1 MKKIILINL
10 TVLICLLISLE
21 IIARIYISS
30 TRGSST
36 AGLVERS
43 LNLKYQPFVM
53 YGPNWNEVYNDFNL
67 ELNKNKNNEDFV
79 VLVIGGSTAQGFPNE
94 ILEKKISNKLN
105 KKIKVFN
112 SAYGGYISTQELI
125 ITTLYSKRIN
135 PDIII
140 NLNTANDIIHSLRKN
155 NKSGTFF
162 LNNTYQNILSKP
174 LLAPFIHLLQHSQL
188 FNGLLRLKER
198 NENFDSE
205 NYSKHVDLF
214 VQNIN
219 NIYLYCQGAN
229 IKYLNVMQP
238 HVIFKNLQH
247 ENEKNFKAYNYRSS
261 IIKKLYNQIKEK
273 ISLKEENFLDARFIF
288 QDNTDYIFSDD
299 VHFIDN
305 KGYELLAD
313 AISNKIYILTN
324 K

>member
-1 MKKIILINL
+1 M
-10 TVLICLLISLE
+10 
-21 IIARIYISS
+21 
-30 TRGSST
+30 
-36 AGLVERS
+36 
-43 LNLKYQPFVM
+43 
-53 YGPNWNEVYNDFNL
+53 
-67 ELNKNKNNEDFV
+67 
-79 VLVIGGSTAQGFPNE
+79 
-94 ILEKKISNKLN
+94 
-105 KKIKVFN
+105 
-112 SAYGGYISTQELI
+112 
-125 ITTLYSKRIN
+125 
-135 PDIII
+135 
-140 NLNTANDIIHSLRKN
+140 
-155 NKSGTFF
+155 
-162 LNNTYQNILSKP
+162 
-174 LLAPFIHLLQHSQL
+174 
-188 FNGLLRLKER
+188 LRLKER

-214 VQNIN
+214 IQNIN
-219 NIYLYCQGAN
+219 NIYLYCEGSD

>member
-10 TVLICLLISLE
+10 IVLICLLISIE
-21 IIARIYISS
+21 IIARIYILV
-30 TRGSST
+30 TRSSST
-36 AGLVERS
+36 AGLVERN
-43 LNLKYQPFVM
+43 LNLRYQPFVM
-53 YGPNWNEVYNDFNL
+53 YGPNWNEVYDNFNQ
-67 ELNKNKNNEDFV
+67 EINTNSQDFV
-79 VLVIGGSTAQGFPNE
+79 VLIIGGSTAQGFPNE
-94 ILEKKISNKLN
+94 ILEKKISKKLN
-105 KKIKVFN
+105 KNIKVFN

-125 ITTLYSKRIN
+125 ITTLYSKKIN

-155 NKSGTFF
+155 NKYGTFF
-162 LNNTYQNILSKP
+162 LNSTYQSILSKP
-174 LLAPFIHLLQHSQL
+174 LLAPFIYLLQHSQL

-198 NENFDSE
+198 NENFNFE

-214 VQNIN
+214 IQNIN
-219 NIYLYCQGAN
+219 NIYLYCKGAD

-247 ENEKNFKAYNYRSS
+247 ENEKKFKAFNYRSS
-261 IIKKLYNQIKEK
+261 IVKKLYNQIEEK
-273 ISLKEENFLDARFIF
+273 NLLKEENFLDARFIF
-288 QDNTDYIFSDD
+288 QDNTHHIFSDD

-305 KGYELLAD
+305 KGYEVLAD
-313 AISNKIYILTN
+313 AISNKIYILAN